1 MMETVTITRQEYKEL
16 KRALTKIKR
25 IDKTIHQDKVL
36 STKTLM
42 KLQEKQKAL
51 KFLENKEENI
61 YSLEDLKEAY

>member
-16 KRALTKIKR
+16 KRAFTKIKR

>member
-1 MMETVTITRQEYKEL
+1 METVTITRQEYKEL